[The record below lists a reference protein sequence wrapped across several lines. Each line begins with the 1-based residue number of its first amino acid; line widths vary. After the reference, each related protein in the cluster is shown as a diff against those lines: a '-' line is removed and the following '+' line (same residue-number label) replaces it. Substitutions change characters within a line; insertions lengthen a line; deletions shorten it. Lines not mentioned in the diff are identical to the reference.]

1 MPARRR
7 EEPEVRGIER
17 WLFAPGDARR
27 LAALRVGL
35 SGTLAIR
42 LSRGVF
48 AGLAGQPRELYRP
61 VSFMHAFG
69 SMPGRRVVIVLQVV
83 GVGAAVIAAAG
94 LRPRFSLPV
103 AWVAGAVLAGM
114 TSSTG
119 KITHNDVLLLLA
131 LVPLLPAPTSDA
143 WSVDSVLRRRSRP
156 DGVSARYGW
165 PVRTAMVVVAGA
177 YFFIGLWKLVIS
189 GPAWFASGNLRWI
202 LYTSSDGQAVPNHLG
217 LFIADRPWLAHVLAG
232 LTMAIELGFP
242 LVLWRPR
249 AAWIFVPGVMGLH
262 VGIWATMHL
271 DYWAWVATVLV
282 VFVNWP
288 AVADRMRR
296 GRERRLPSFAP
307 LPCG

>member
-1 MPARRR
+1 VRR
-7 EEPEVRGIER
+7 IER

-27 LAALRVGL
+27 LAALRIGL
-35 SGTLAIR
+35 SGALAVR

-48 AGLAGQPRELYRP
+48 AGLAGQPSELYRP
-61 VSFMHAFG
+61 VSFMHVFG
-69 SMPGRRVVIVLQVV
+69 SMPGRTAVIVLQVV
-83 GVGAAVIAAAG
+83 GVGAAAIAAAG
-94 LRPRFSLPV
+94 LRPRFSMPV

-143 WSVDSVLRRRSRP
+143 WSVDSALRRRPRP
-156 DGVSARYGW
+156 ARLSARYGW

-202 LYTSSDGQAVPNHLG
+202 LYASSDGQSVPNHLG
-217 LFIADRPWLAHVLAG
+217 LLIADRPWLAHVLAVV
-232 LTMAIELGFP
+232 TMALELGFP
-242 LVLWRPR
+242 LVLWQPR
-249 AAWIFVPGVMGLH
+249 AAWIFVPGVIGLH

-271 DYWAWVATVLV
+271 EYWAWVATVIV

-288 AVADRMRR
+288 AVADRVRR
-296 GRERRLPSFAP
+296 GRESVRAGRADREPATAT
-307 LPCG
+307 